1 MSENIQWYRW
11 GSREKEQ
18 STAQARL
25 TDLRPARRAYEIFSR
40 SGLGQRRAGCGP
52 KILACAVLKWIT
64 IY

>member
-25 TDLRPARRAYEIFSR
+25 TGLRPARRAYEIFSR
-40 SGLGQRRAGCGP
+40 SGLGQRRAGTPG
-52 KILACAVLKWIT
+52 AGLKFRPVQCSSG
-64 IY
+64 